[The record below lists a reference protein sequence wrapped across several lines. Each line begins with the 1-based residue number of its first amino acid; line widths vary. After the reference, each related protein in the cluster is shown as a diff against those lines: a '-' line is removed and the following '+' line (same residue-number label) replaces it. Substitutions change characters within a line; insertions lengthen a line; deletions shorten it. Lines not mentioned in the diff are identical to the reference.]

1 MRTFE
6 TGATRDDDSDK
17 KDYEGFLS
25 PAVLYRFAQYM
36 HKNRIQSDGDMRDSD
51 NWQKGIPPD
60 QYMKSMLRHLFDLW
74 LIHRGR
80 SGLAEVGD
88 IEEVLCA
95 LLFNVMGYLHEELK

>member
-1 MRTFE
+1 MRTFA

-25 PAVLYRFAQYM
+25 PAVLRRFAQYM
-36 HKNRIQSDGDMRDSD
+36 HKNRIQSDGNMRDSD
-51 NWQKGIPPD
+51 NWQRGIPKD

-80 SGLAEVGD
+80 GDLAVEGN
-88 IEEVLCA
+88 IEDVLCA
-95 LLFNVMGYLHEELK
+95 LTFNVMGYLHEELK